1 MPHLHAPTDKA
12 RLLRLA
18 TRASVATAALLIAA
32 KLAAWLLTGSVSVL
46 ASLVDSL
53 MDAAASLVNLV
64 AVRYSLEPADA
75 EHRFGHGKAESVAG
89 LAQATFIAGSAV
101 FLMLHAVDRLL
112 HPRPLEGVAV
122 GVVVMVFAIAATL
135 ALLVVQRYVIKHTG
149 STAIRADSL
158 HYRSDLLVNASII
171 LALLLE
177 LRGWAGLDPLFALG
191 IAGYILYSAWH
202 IGHDAFQLL
211 MDRELAPELVAQV
224 RAAALAQPAVRG
236 IHDLRTRQSGQTVF
250 VQLHIELDAG
260 MLLSEAHAVA
270 DRVEA
275 AIRAALPGCDVIV
288 HQDPVAAGAWPQPQ
302 RTTGSAPADPA
313 GLTAQPDR
321 EPEP

>member
-1 MPHLHAPTDKA
+1 MPDLQAPPDKA
-12 RLLRLA
+12 RLLHLA
-18 TRASVATAALLIAA
+18 TRASVATATLLIAA
-32 KLAAWLLTGSVSVL
+32 KLVAWLLTGSISVL

-75 EHRFGHGKAESVAG
+75 EHRFGHGKAESLAG
-89 LAQATFIAGSAV
+89 LAQATFISGSAV
-101 FLMLHAVDRLL
+101 FLVLHAVDRLL
-112 HPRPLEGVAV
+112 HPRPLQDVAV
-122 GVVVMVFAIAATL
+122 GVAVMVFAIVATL
-135 ALLVVQRYVIKHTG
+135 ALLAVQRYAIRHTG

-177 LRGWAGLDPLFALG
+177 LRGWTGLDSLFALG

-211 MDRELAPELVAQV
+211 MDRELPPDMVEQV

-236 IHDLRTRQSGQTVF
+236 IHELRTRQSGQTAF

-270 DRVEA
+270 DSVEA
-275 AIRAALPGCDVIV
+275 AIRAAIPGSDVIV
-288 HQDPVAAGAWPQPQ
+288 HQDPAGAPLPLP
-302 RTTGSAPADPA
+302 T
-313 GLTAQPDR
+313 DR
-321 EPEP
+321 VR

>member
-1 MPHLHAPTDKA
+1 MPDSPTPPDKA

-18 TRASVATAALLIAA
+18 TRASVATAALLTLT

-53 MDAAASLVNLV
+53 MDAAASVVNLL
-64 AVRYSLEPADA
+64 AVRYSLEPADE
-75 EHRFGHGKAESVAG
+75 EHRFGHGKAESLAG

-101 FLMLHAVDRLL
+101 FLMLHAIDRLM
-112 HPRPLEGVAV
+112 HPRPLEDVAV

-135 ALLVVQRYVIKHTG
+135 ALLAVQRYTIKHTG

-171 LALLLE
+171 LALVLE
-177 LRGWAGLDPLFALG
+177 LRGWTGLDSLFALG

-202 IGHDAFQLL
+202 IAHEAFQLL
-211 MDRELAPELVAQV
+211 MDRELTPELVEQL

-236 IHDLRTRQSGQTVF
+236 IHDLRTRRSGQTAF
-250 VQLHIELDAG
+250 VQMHIELDAD
-260 MLLSEAHAVA
+260 MLLSEAHAAA
-270 DRVEA
+270 DQVEC
-275 AIRAALPGCDVIV
+275 AIRDTIPGCDVIV
-288 HQDPVAAGAWPQPQ
+288 HQDPVAVAPGVRQSGAASQPPPV
-302 RTTGSAPADPA
+302 R
-313 GLTAQPDR
+313 R
-321 EPEP
+321 PEQ